1 MPRPRMPLPL
11 LIAAG
16 LALIC
21 LAGTAHAATG
31 NAYQTTWSALDP
43 QDDWAAQVLRSIF
56 PTGSGVAL
64 PGIGSENTVI
74 GKMVGQL
81 SGYILALAAAFMAYA
96 TILQIHRAAE
106 SGRVLSTTTSSWAP
120 VRLIFAL
127 VMMFPLA
134 SGFSTGQAAVMQVA
148 MWGIGMGR
156 AVYTS
161 SIKAIGPDAIPIAT
175 PMIPGT
181 KTIVTGLM
189 ENELCRALVNAASG
203 NPNLVPAPT
212 PIRSS
217 IGGNSAQSGAYES
230 WIYAMSNGNDIQ
242 SPVCGSV
249 TLRQPDPAATNYA
262 GVSVDMTAAQ
272 LNALTSVIQND
283 IRNDAQTVAQ
293 QLWQTRQSNALT
305 QLMTTMV
312 HGTQDYTQ
320 QLSQTATDF
329 TNALRSALATS
340 DAARGGELG
349 LAANQNKL
357 DALGWTS
364 AGAYYVEIARL
375 NGQTLSLLSS
385 VPTVQP
391 PTYQGLGWGLSRDMA
406 PLVSSILTFQERLKA
421 YVDTQDGLDA
431 PGGNS
436 ELFSGATP
444 GENGAST
451 IDQIVRSI
459 HLNERVLNAIV
470 ATISPITGSGWTDP
484 FAALINLGQTLVL
497 ISVSALGLAAI
508 LSSTT
513 ATAGAVAWNVLTLNL
528 SGAAAAG
535 AGHLAMTFLATPIF
549 YGIMCLLVPGLLI
562 AYVLPMI
569 PFAMWIA
576 GVAGWLILVIEAV
589 IAVPLWMFAH
599 LTFQGDGL
607 HGRGIEGYGLLFN
620 VLFRPVLML
629 FGLMMGYLV
638 FSSMSWLLLQGFC
651 IAAGF
656 ALSHG
661 WFVTNLLG
669 LIVLLCMFVLMEVT
683 LALVAF
689 RLITLVPHHVVKLI
703 GVQPANR
710 LDIERFSQDVGTVGM
725 GGAMRSIQGGTNVM
739 LSAAQEHGQQRIA
752 GSHGGGTPSGATSGR
767 GNRAVRQIGTDSTL
781 NAQADVSSPSPEEG

>member
-1 MPRPRMPLPL
+1 MPRPRTPLPL
-11 LIAAG
+11 LIAVG
-16 LALIC
+16 LALMC

-43 QDDWAAQVLRSIF
+43 ADDWAAQVLRSIF
-56 PTGSGVAL
+56 PTGSGTVL

-81 SGYILALAAAFMAYA
+81 SGYILALAAAFMAYS
-96 TILQIHRAAE
+96 TIIQIHRAAE
-106 SGRVLSTTTSSWAP
+106 SGRVLSSTTSSWAP

-156 AVYTS
+156 AIYTS
-161 SIKAIGPDAIPIAT
+161 AIKSIGPDAIPLTT

-181 KTIVTGLM
+181 KSIVTGLM

-203 NPNLVPAPT
+203 NPNLVPAPQAV
-212 PIRSS
+212 RSAVP
-217 IGGNSAQSGAYES
+217 GNPATSGAYVS
-230 WIYAMSNGNDIQ
+230 WVYAMSNGNDIQ

-249 TLRQPDPAATNYA
+249 TVRQPDPTATNYA
-262 GVSVDMTAAQ
+262 GVSVDMAAAQ
-272 LNALTSVIQND
+272 QNAMTSVVQND

-293 QLWQTRQSNALT
+293 QLWQTRQSNALS
-305 QLMTTMV
+305 QLMTTMI
-312 HGTQDYTQ
+312 HGTQDYAQ
-320 QLSQTATDF
+320 QLTQAATDF
-329 TNALRSALATS
+329 TSVLRSALATS
-340 DAARGGELG
+340 DAARSGELG

-385 VPTVQP
+385 VPTVQS
-391 PTYQGLGWGLSRDMA
+391 PTYQGLGWGLSRDLA

-470 ATISPITGSGWTDP
+470 ATISPTTGSGWTDP
-484 FAALINLGQTLVL
+484 FAALINLGQILVL

-513 ATAGAVAWNVLTLNL
+513 ATAGTVAWNVLTLNF

-549 YGIMCLLVPGLLI
+549 YGIMCLLVPGLVI

-629 FGLMMGYLV
+629 FGLMMGYFV

-725 GGAMRSIQGGTNVM
+725 GAAMKSIQGGTNVV
-739 LSAAQEHGQQRIA
+739 LSAAQEQGRRIA
-752 GSHGGGTPSGATSGR
+752 GPPGGNAPSGPPPGR
-767 GNRAVRQIGTDSTL
+767 GNRGMRQTGTDSTL
-781 NAQADVSSPSPEEG
+781 NAQADMSSPSAPQEG

>member
-1 MPRPRMPLPL
+1 MPL

-134 SGFSTGQAAVMQVA
+134 SGFSSGQAAVMQVA

-161 SIKAIGPDAIPIAT
+161 AIKAIGPDAIPIAT

-189 ENELCRALVNAASG
+189 ENELCRALVNVASG

-320 QLSQTATDF
+320 QLTQTATDF
-329 TNALRSALATS
+329 TNALRGALATS

-375 NGQTLSLLSS
+375 NGQALSLLSS

-391 PTYQGLGWGLSRDMA
+391 PTYQGLGWAGDC
-406 PLVSSILTFQERLKA
+406 
-421 YVDTQDGLDA
+421 
-431 PGGNS
+431 PG
-436 ELFSGATP
+436 TWR
-444 GENGAST
+444 
-451 IDQIVRSI
+451 RSCPQ
-459 HLNERVLNAIV
+459 
-470 ATISPITGSGWTDP
+470 S
-484 FAALINLGQTLVL
+484 
-497 ISVSALGLAAI
+497 
-508 LSSTT
+508 
-513 ATAGAVAWNVLTLNL
+513 
-528 SGAAAAG
+528 
-535 AGHLAMTFLATPIF
+535 
-549 YGIMCLLVPGLLI
+549 
-562 AYVLPMI
+562 
-569 PFAMWIA
+569 
-576 GVAGWLILVIEAV
+576 
-589 IAVPLWMFAH
+589 
-599 LTFQGDGL
+599 
-607 HGRGIEGYGLLFN
+607 
-620 VLFRPVLML
+620 
-629 FGLMMGYLV
+629 
-638 FSSMSWLLLQGFC
+638 
-651 IAAGF
+651 
-656 ALSHG
+656 
-661 WFVTNLLG
+661 
-669 LIVLLCMFVLMEVT
+669 
-683 LALVAF
+683 
-689 RLITLVPHHVVKLI
+689 
-703 GVQPANR
+703 
-710 LDIERFSQDVGTVGM
+710 
-725 GGAMRSIQGGTNVM
+725 
-739 LSAAQEHGQQRIA
+739 
-752 GSHGGGTPSGATSGR
+752 
-767 GNRAVRQIGTDSTL
+767 
-781 NAQADVSSPSPEEG
+781 